1 MSLALARIRLHRSH
15 GVLIFLALIAGQIFC
30 MAHAKGASSNA
41 FNGYWTYNNDCHFG
55 HYAEMKL
62 TQKGADVTGDWS
74 DGTRL
79 SGSDG
84 SLKGR
89 IRGDK
94 LFVRY
99 CGGDEHSGYTV
110 CPKYETEESNYLIR
124 QGSDLV
130 WYKGSGQGTART
142 FEKYIALHPSVE
154 GTRGSSDTDCPND
167 DN

>member
-1 MSLALARIRLHRSH
+1 MFPIPARIRLRQT
-15 GVLIFLALIAGQIFC
+15 FRALPLGALVIGQLLC
-30 MAHAKGASSNA
+30 SAYAKDTVSKA
-41 FNGYWTYNNDCHFG
+41 FDGYWTYNNNCHSG
-55 HYAEMKL
+55 HYAEIKL
-62 TQKGADVTGDWS
+62 TQKGGAVTGDWS

-89 IRGDK
+89 IRDDK

-99 CGGDEHSGYTV
+99 CGGDEHSKYAV
-110 CPKYETEESNYLIR
+110 CPKYETEESDYLVR

-130 WYKGSGQGTART
+130 WYRGSGQGTART
-142 FEKYIALHPSVE
+142 FEKYVVLHPTVE
-154 GTRGSSDTDCPND
+154 GKHGSFDNNCPSD